1 MAEAQ
6 IAGVLSPPLFFFF
19 FGNGLS
25 SGFVFL
31 FASVGSEASK
41 MSLAVRRAR
50 WPPSLAAQTSLGD
63 LWAGWL
69 YRDVPPF
76 FRAPLVYSEGILG
89 GRLAEHANTAGEGE
103 PRGGESLW
111 LGTEMRMGPGETAK
125 TAGRRPLPCTW
136 SKETSNPPARV
147 RGDSYPV
154 EGEPRYPALFSR
166 M

>member
-1 MAEAQ
+1 MAKRGTSDGWVSEMGKSKRERGKRGRGGISKGRVPGRHAAQ
-6 IAGVLSPPLFFFF
+6 AAALVGDGGSADCWCSFAPPFFFF
-19 FGNGLS
+19 FWNGLS

-31 FASVGSEASK
+31 FASVGSQASK

-103 PRGGESLW
+103 PRGG
-111 LGTEMRMGPGETAK
+111 
-125 TAGRRPLPCTW
+125 
-136 SKETSNPPARV
+136 
-147 RGDSYPV
+147 
-154 EGEPRYPALFSR
+154 
-166 M
+166 